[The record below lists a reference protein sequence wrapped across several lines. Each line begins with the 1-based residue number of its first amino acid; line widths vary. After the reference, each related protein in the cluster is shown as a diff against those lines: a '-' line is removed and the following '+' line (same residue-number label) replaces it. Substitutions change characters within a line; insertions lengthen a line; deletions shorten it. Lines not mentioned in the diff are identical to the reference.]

1 MSQESY
7 NTSLLES
14 PPSFESTKISSNLRK
29 FKDIDYKFT
38 DEKLIYFVSEL
49 ADEIEDRGG
58 VLNKHDFRLIFNQV
72 IKKPL
77 HHNVALKIL
86 NEYKQKISD
95 AAFL

>member
-1 MSQESY
+1 M
-7 NTSLLES
+7 
-14 PPSFESTKISSNLRK
+14 
-29 FKDIDYKFT
+29 
-38 DEKLIYFVSEL
+38 SEL